1 MCRNFRNWISIRKQ
15 IVNETLEVLPSYG
28 NCDVDILTKKI
39 LLLTLDL
46 FPKNTTSKFYFL
58 VLDIPV
64 IWNCNEFLKN
74 YRLVEEVLFISRGY
88 KRFFRRAGL
97 ETSDYL
103 KNDSLSISCT
113 VGVVVSSTQGPRL
126 YSIPVPESNIGEQ
139 FGAILDEG
147 ENTDII
153 FNVGRES
160 FHAHKLVLATRS
172 PVFKA
177 QLFGPL
183 ADHNKDLID
192 VSDIEPPVF
201 KVLSSFSF
209 FVEVLLVVFQNMEA
223 IICVT

>member
-1 MCRNFRNWISIRKQ
+1 M
-15 IVNETLEVLPSYG
+15 
-28 NCDVDILTKKI
+28 
-39 LLLTLDL
+39 
-46 FPKNTTSKFYFL
+46 
-58 VLDIPV
+58 
-64 IWNCNEFLKN
+64 
-74 YRLVEEVLFISRGY
+74 
-88 KRFFRRAGL
+88 
-97 ETSDYL
+97 
-103 KNDSLSISCT
+103 
-113 VGVVVSSTQGPRL
+113 SSTQGPRL

-160 FHAHKLVLATRS
+160 FPAHKLVLATRS

-201 KVLSSFSF
+201 KVFSSFSF
-209 FVEVLLVVFQNMEA
+209 CVEVKLCFW
-223 IICVT
+223 